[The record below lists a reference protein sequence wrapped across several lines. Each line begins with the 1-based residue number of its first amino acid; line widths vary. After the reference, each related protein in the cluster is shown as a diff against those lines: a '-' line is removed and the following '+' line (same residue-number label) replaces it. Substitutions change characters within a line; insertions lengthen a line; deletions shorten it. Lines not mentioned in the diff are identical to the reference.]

1 MIETTI
7 SQIKELENPLKASL
21 IPVLDFKLDIA
32 VLTFSSISF
41 WDINSRAKEFNA
53 AILLSSISFCAAT
66 FEVAFA

>member
-41 WDINSRAKEFNA
+41 G
-53 AILLSSISFCAAT
+53 T
-66 FEVAFA
+66 